1 MLTMRK
7 IWIIYKIITFHKF
20 IRELRSQGNQRNGTQ
35 KSDKILPKK
44 RRYTGCFAFGKAQR
58 EEVADKELRR
68 SKLKF

>member
-1 MLTMRK
+1 M
-7 IWIIYKIITFHKF
+7 
-20 IRELRSQGNQRNGTQ
+20 ELK

-58 EEVADKELRR
+58 EEVADKEVRR